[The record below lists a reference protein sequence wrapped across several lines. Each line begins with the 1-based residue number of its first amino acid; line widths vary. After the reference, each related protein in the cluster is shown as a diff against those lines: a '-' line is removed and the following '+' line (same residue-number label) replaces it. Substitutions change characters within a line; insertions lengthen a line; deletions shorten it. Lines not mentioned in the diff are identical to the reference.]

1 MTTDNISKQREEA
14 IKIVEAELKELKAEL
29 VSIAKEIKEVKD
41 SQTRKALF
49 SDKKQIQSDIEEA
62 TKQLAMLKGEDE
74 SMPSSDLEELLDDDE
89 NETNETE
96 NIKEEK

>member
-1 MTTDNISKQREEA
+1 MTTDNVSKQREEA

-49 SDKKQIQSDIEEA
+49 SDKKQIQADIEEA
-62 TKQLAMLKGEDE
+62 TKQLALLKGEDE
-74 SMPSSDLEELLDDDE
+74 SMPSNELDELLDNDVQE
-89 NETNETE
+89 IKETE
-96 NIKEEK
+96 NINEEK

>member
-96 NIKEEK
+96 NINEEK

>member
-1 MTTDNISKQREEA
+1 MTTDKISKQREEA

-74 SMPSSDLEELLDDDE
+74 SMPSSDLEELLTDDE

-96 NIKEEK
+96 NINEEK

>member
-74 SMPSSDLEELLDDDE
+74 SMPSSDLEELLNDDT

-96 NIKEEK
+96 NINEEK

>member
-74 SMPSSDLEELLDDDE
+74 SMPSSDLEELLNDDE

>member
-74 SMPSSDLEELLDDDE
+74 SMPNSDLEELLDDDE